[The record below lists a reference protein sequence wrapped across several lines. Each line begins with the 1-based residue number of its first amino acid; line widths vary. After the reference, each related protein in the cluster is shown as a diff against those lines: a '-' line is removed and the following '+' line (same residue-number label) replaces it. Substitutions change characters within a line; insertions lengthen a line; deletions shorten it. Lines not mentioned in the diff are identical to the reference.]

1 MLQPKR
7 PGVIGSY
14 RTEMSAVEN
23 FIGWLRLKFGG
34 CGALSEVSIAKT
46 LILVP
51 IQRYA
56 PGPTRNQV
64 GGFYSLDLVLFEY
77 VVALKQRMD
86 LPRRRF
92 AIE

>member
-1 MLQPKR
+1 
-7 PGVIGSY
+7 
-14 RTEMSAVEN
+14 MSQDQHE
-23 FIGWLRLKFGG
+23 
-34 CGALSEVSIAKT
+34 
-46 LILVP
+46 
-51 IQRYA
+51 
-56 PGPTRNQV
+56 TRF